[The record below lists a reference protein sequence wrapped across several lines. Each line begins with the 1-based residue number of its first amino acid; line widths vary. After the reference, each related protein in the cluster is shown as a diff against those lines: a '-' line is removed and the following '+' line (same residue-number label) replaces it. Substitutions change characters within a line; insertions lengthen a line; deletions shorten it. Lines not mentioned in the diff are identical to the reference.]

1 MSRFF
6 FPIVVAWE
14 VLCVNQGARVPRSKV
29 SLYQDVLVPECKCPY
44 ISELRCREGVE
55 KVSLCQGLSVCTF

>member
-1 MSRFF
+1 M
-6 FPIVVAWE
+6 
-14 VLCVNQGARVPRSKV
+14 LCVNQGARVPRSKV
-29 SLYQDVLVPECKCPY
+29 SLYQDVLVPECKRPY